1 MPTRRGT
8 ETLCD
13 LIDHA
18 IGVATSYRATV
29 LVVIQ
34 DGVVSPEERHLLAAA
49 EREVEQAHQA
59 LPGPASEADCAMV
72 VIGAVAGAVRVSPHA
87 YRKAR
92 ESFQDSRRIS
102 A

>member
-1 MPTRRGT
+1 MPTKRGT

-18 IGVATSYRATV
+18 IAVGTSYRAAV
-29 LVVIQ
+29 RVVIA
-34 DGVVSPEERHLLAAA
+34 DGVVSPDEKHLLDTA

-59 LPGPASEADCAMV
+59 LPGPASAVDCAMV
-72 VIGAVAGAVRVSPHA
+72 VIGAVAGAGRISPHA

-92 ESFQDSRRIS
+92 ESYQDSRRIS